1 MVGMMD
7 QNEQKARFSL
17 SYIGAVASQA
27 GFQVVETRVDHDSV
41 DGVFIADFG
50 RRPRIEFQA
59 KATARDVVRAGQ
71 IHFPLPVKNYEDLRI
86 EAINPRILIV
96 LIVPEET
103 DEWINQTD
111 DECCLR
117 HCAYWMS
124 LKGQPETLNT
134 CSVTVHVPMTNVLNS
149 NELGDMMQRTE
160 RRGDLC

>member
-17 SYIGAVASQA
+17 SYIEAVASQA
-27 GFQVVETRVDHDSV
+27 GFQVVETRVDRDSV
-41 DGVFIADFG
+41 DGVLIADFG

-59 KATARDVVRAGQ
+59 KATARDVIGEGHIR
-71 IHFPLPVKNYEDLRI
+71 FPLPVKNYKDLRI

-96 LIVPEET
+96 LIMPKET
-103 DEWINQTD
+103 HEWINQTS
-111 DECCLR
+111 DELCLR

-134 CSVTVHVPMTNVLNS
+134 SSVTVHVPMTNVLNR
-149 NELGDMMQRTE
+149 NQLGDMMQRTE
-160 RRGDLC
+160 RRGELC